1 MGWRHD
7 AEPEASLDDG
17 RDAMTNPSKQK
28 GTAYESALVTWL
40 REDCYVDA
48 YRRPL
53 TGGADEGDLGVHGVS
68 ITIEAKNCK
77 AHAWSEWFDEL
88 EVEKLNSGSALGILA
103 VKRRGKNAA
112 GSYFA
117 MSGETLELLLD
128 AWMVRR

>member
-1 MGWRHD
+1 
-7 AEPEASLDDG
+7 
-17 RDAMTNPSKQK
+17 MTNPSKKK
-28 GTAYESALVTWL
+28 GTDYEMDVIMWL
-40 REDCYVDA
+40 REECFLDA
-48 YRRPL
+48 YRRTP
-53 TGGADEGDLGVHGVS
+53 TGAKDEGDIGFHNTDS

-88 EVEKLNSGSALGILA
+88 EVEKLNANAALGILA

>member
-1 MGWRHD
+1 
-7 AEPEASLDDG
+7 
-17 RDAMTNPSKQK
+17 MTNPSKKK
-28 GTAYESALVTWL
+28 GTDYEMDVIRWL
-40 REDCYVDA
+40 REECFIDA
-48 YRRPL
+48 YRRSL
-53 TGGADEGDLGVHGVS
+53 TGAKDEGDIGVHSHS

-88 EVEKLNSGSALGILA
+88 EVEKLNSGSAIAVLA
-103 VKRRGKNAA
+103 VKRRGKLAA